1 MKKKFLSIL
10 FSVVMI
16 FSISAQEKLREFLDR
31 ITEMTNQEM
40 AVQSEFDLVYQSAI
54 NSLNTDTQIEMSN
67 ISNYEKYPW
76 ESELEYTTRI
86 SEEIEKLQK
95 KRDKEIENITN
106 EIKAEYRE
114 QQDFLGNQKQEIIKK
129 MMQREFV
136 YSENSVQISFGK
148 FNTEEK
154 FWPLVVKSLETDLNY
169 TSSSLC
175 WYLNKDIIAEQY
187 KSIAKLIKT
196 NSIKAE
202 IYFQVIKKSLTDT
215 YQKKVNKVILRGPDN
230 AVLVDFPIE
239 EIVETFTLTQ
249 VVYEPSSIVTDEVN
263 N

>member
-10 FSVVMI
+10 LCVVVI
-16 FSISAQEKLREFLDR
+16 FSISAQEKLRDFLDG
-31 ITEMTNQEM
+31 ITEIANQEM
-40 AVQSEFDLVYQSAI
+40 SVQSEFDLVYQSAI

-76 ESELEYTTRI
+76 ESDLEYTTRI
-86 SEEIEKLQK
+86 SEEIEKLQQ

-114 QQDFLGNQKQEIIKK
+114 QQDYLANQKQEIIKK
-129 MMQREFV
+129 LMQKEFV
-136 YSENSVQISFGK
+136 YSGSSVQISFGK

-154 FWPLVVKSLETDLNY
+154 YWPLVVKSLEKDLNY
-169 TSSSLC
+169 TSSNLC
-175 WYLNKDIIAEQY
+175 WYLNRDIIAEQY
-187 KSIAKLIKT
+187 TSISKLMET

-202 IYFQVIKKSLTDT
+202 IYFQVIKKTLTDT
-215 YQKKVNKVILRGPDN
+215 YQKKVNKVVLRGPDN
-230 AVLVDFPIE
+230 AVLIEFSVD

-249 VVYEPSSIVTDEVN
+249 VVYEPSSVTSSDK
-263 N
+263 